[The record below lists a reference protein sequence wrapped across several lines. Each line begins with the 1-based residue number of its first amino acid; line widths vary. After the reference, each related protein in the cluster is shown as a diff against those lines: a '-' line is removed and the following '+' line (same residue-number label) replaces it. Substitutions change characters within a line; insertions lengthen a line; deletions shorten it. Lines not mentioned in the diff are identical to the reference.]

1 VQNFSVSKS
10 LNIGIFWVMGK
21 PLRKGSHTVSRLTCH
36 IVWVTKYR
44 YHVLKGDI
52 QKRCREIIIQ
62 VCDVEEVEILKGV
75 VSKDH
80 VHIHIE
86 YPPRTS
92 IAGLV
97 KRMKG
102 RSSRLL
108 QKEFQQLRKRYWGKH
123 FWATGYGAWSTGN
136 ITDEMVQEYLEHHR
150 KKDSD
155 DDSDFI
161 LE

>member
-1 VQNFSVSKS
+1 MENYRKS
-10 LNIGIFWVMGK
+10 
-21 PLRKGSHTVSRLTCH
+21 SHSVSRLSVH

-52 QKRCREIIIQ
+52 QKRCRDLIVQICNSENVQ
-62 VCDVEEVEILKGV
+62 ILKGV

-86 YPPRTS
+86 YPPSLS
-92 IAGLV
+92 ISDLV
-97 KRMKG
+97 KKLKG
-102 RSSRLL
+102 RTSRLL
-108 QKEFQQLRKRYWGKH
+108 QQEFPELGKKYWGQH
-123 FWATGYGAWSTGN
+123 FWAVGYGAWSTGN

-150 KKDSD
+150 DQPNKSGNNW
-155 DDSDFI
+155 I